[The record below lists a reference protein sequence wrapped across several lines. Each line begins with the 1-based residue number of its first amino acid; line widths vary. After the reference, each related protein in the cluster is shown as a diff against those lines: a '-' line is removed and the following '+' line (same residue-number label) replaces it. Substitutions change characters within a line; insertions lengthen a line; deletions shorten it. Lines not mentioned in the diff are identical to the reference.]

1 MEIRLTVLLGMLLL
15 VTSTA
20 CSDQVD
26 VVGAGSTDTR
36 LTTTSSTTV
45 APTTTTAAPT
55 TTTTAAPTTTI
66 PTTTTAA
73 PPTPTTAAP
82 TTTTPTT
89 TTAAPPTTTTAA
101 PTTTTTSI
109 DYVAVGAQLATD
121 LGCRVCHSTD
131 GSAGL
136 GPTWAD
142 LAGST
147 VALVDGSTV
156 TATASYIRES
166 IVAPDAKIV
175 AGFSAGVMQNNY
187 SGLSADELTAL
198 VAYISSR

>member
-55 TTTTAAPTTTI
+55 
-66 PTTTTAA
+66 
-73 PPTPTTAAP
+73 
-82 TTTTPTT
+82 
-89 TTAAPPTTTTAA
+89 TTTTAA

>member
-55 TTTTAAPTTTI
+55 TT
-66 PTTTTAA
+66 
-73 PPTPTTAAP
+73 TTAAP